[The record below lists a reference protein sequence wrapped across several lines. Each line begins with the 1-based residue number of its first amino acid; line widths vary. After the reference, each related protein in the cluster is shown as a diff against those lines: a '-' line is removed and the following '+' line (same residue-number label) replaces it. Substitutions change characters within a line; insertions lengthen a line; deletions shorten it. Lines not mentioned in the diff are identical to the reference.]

1 MLPVASA
8 VGIIILATGS
18 IWLGAVLGS
27 KKPEPK
33 DEITDETLDLTW
45 WQVMLMPVTSSLFLL
60 LLFYYFSYIQVVM
73 ILFIVTGSGLSC
85 VDVIRSSVSAFAPSF
100 NGNIST
106 ILSVLFTIYM
116 IIQWATNGSI
126 IAHDVLGCS
135 ICISSIALI
144 RFPSLKLAAVCLTLL
159 LLYDIFWVFYSE
171 YFFNKN
177 VMVEVATKSAIN
189 PLHALGVT
197 YQINILKSLQP
208 KLQLPIKL
216 LMPSSFLPGSRLMML
231 GLGDIALPGFL
242 ISLALRCDIYH
253 ANKILLPQYDTQ
265 NNLNS
270 NLSLDYRTKVL
281 TTNTDTNTYKTSSN
295 LFMYGLIGYVLG
307 LILAFYIGSISGHAQ
322 PALIYLVPGV
332 MIPIAFR
339 AWQTSTFLEVWN
351 GPSKISD

>member
-1 MLPVASA
+1 MIPLIAPT
-8 VGIIILATGS
+8 GLLILATGS

-33 DEITDETLDLTW
+33 DEMTDEILDLTW
-45 WQVMLMPVTSSLFLL
+45 CQVMIMPLSSSLFLL
-60 LLFYYFSYIQVVM
+60 LLFYFFAYVQLVM

-85 VDVIRSSVSAFAPSF
+85 IEVMRSSLAAFAPSWS
-100 NGNIST
+100 GNVSSIMC
-106 ILSVLFTIYM
+106 VLFTIYM
-116 IIQWATNGSI
+116 IIQWATNCSF

-171 YFFNKN
+171 YFFHKN
-177 VMVEVATKSAIN
+177 VMVEVATKNAIN
-189 PLHALGVT
+189 PLQELGVR
-197 YQINILKSLQP
+197 YSISMLKALTP
-208 KLQLPIKL
+208 KLNLPIKL
-216 LMPSSFLPGSRLMML
+216 LMPSGLGPDSRVYML

-253 ANKILLPQYDTQ
+253 THKQILPQYTPE
-265 NNLNS
+265 
-270 NLSLDYRTKVL
+270 SLLLQETRAKVA
-281 TTNTDTNTYKTSSN
+281 KTSPN
-295 LFMYGLIGYVLG
+295 LFEYGLGGYVFG

-332 MIPIAFR
+332 IIPIALR
-339 AWQTSTFLEVWN
+339 AWQRGMFLEVWN
-351 GPSKISD
+351 GPSKLND